1 MASLTTKQE
10 KFVQGLIAGLS
21 QRQAYYQAYPN
32 SKKWKPGTV
41 DNKASELFKQNETL
55 GRYNDL
61 LNEHKEKALWTREK
75 ADEKLKWL
83 LAQAEEEIN
92 NSGLDATA
100 VKAFMD
106 AVKER
111 NAINDIYPADKH
123 EIDGGLSHD
132 IIISIGSDKY
142 GD

>member
-1 MASLTTKQE
+1 MKDAT
-10 KFVQGLIAGLS
+10 IDNN
-21 QRQAYYQAYPN
+21 AYKLMQKDEILA
-32 SKKWKPGTV
+32 
-41 DNKASELFKQNETL
+41 
-55 GRYNDL
+55 RYNEL
-61 LNEHKEKALWTREK
+61 LDEYKEKAFWTREK

-92 NSGLDATA
+92 NSGLGATA

-111 NAINDIYPADKH
+111 NAINDVYPADKH
-123 EIDGGLSHD
+123 EIDGGLSYD